1 MKHFARYFAGW
12 GFTVKRPK
20 KKNLTT
26 SRSTL
31 VVLFNHD
38 VRNDKPMTHKTF
50 QHSPLVNIYT
60 MEARN
65 FQLETVKERWPD
77 YKDHIL
83 SLYYTDNKFRAI
95 CEDYYLCMKHLDKFR
110 KEFSEK
116 LQTIEEYEKMRQEL
130 EVELQGRIDND
141 V

>member
-1 MKHFARYFAGW
+1 MTKPLFPH
-12 GFTVKRPK
+12 
-20 KKNLTT
+20 
-26 SRSTL
+26 SRI
-31 VVLFNHD
+31 
-38 VRNDKPMTHKTF
+38 
-50 QHSPLVNIYT
+50 VNTYT
-60 MEARN
+60 MEAKN
-65 FQLETVKERWPD
+65 FQLETVKERWPE

-95 CEDYYLCMKHLDKFR
+95 CEDYYLCMRHLDKFR

-130 EVELQGRIDND
+130 EVELQGRIDKD